1 MLAGWRTMSVT
12 VQQILSD
19 AKRLVT
25 RLREHD
31 NSADTLLAQTQ
42 TLNKTVENMKQYNEE
57 LAELNMAANQRP
69 RSALILNIQQEN
81 RHIRELQQ
89 ENRELRSLL
98 EEHQSTL
105 ELIMT
110 KYRQQ
115 VTKLVQTNKVEE
127 ACVKLDNSKELQKSA
142 DKICEMAA
150 VMKHAV
156 EIDDNSYC
164 QEREKLTQLMTENKG
179 LRELL
184 KISIAAGSIRCLTSP
199 ETSDKSVQTDL

>member
-1 MLAGWRTMSVT
+1 
-12 VQQILSD
+12 
-19 AKRLVT
+19 
-25 RLREHD
+25 
-31 NSADTLLAQTQ
+31 
-42 TLNKTVENMKQYNEE
+42 
-57 LAELNMAANQRP
+57 MAANQRP

-127 ACVKLDNSKELQKSA
+127 ACIKLDNSKVKEFSSQNFFFNLNQLFLTNKNRTC
-142 DKICEMAA
+142 KIA
-150 VMKHAV
+150 
-156 EIDDNSYC
+156 
-164 QEREKLTQLMTENKG
+164 LTKFAKWPQ
-179 LRELL
+179 
-184 KISIAAGSIRCLTSP
+184 S
-199 ETSDKSVQTDL
+199 